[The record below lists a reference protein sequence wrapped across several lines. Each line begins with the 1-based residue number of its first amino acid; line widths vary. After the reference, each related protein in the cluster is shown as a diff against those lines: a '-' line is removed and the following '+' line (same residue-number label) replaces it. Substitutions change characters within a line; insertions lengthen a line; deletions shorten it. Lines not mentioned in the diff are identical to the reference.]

1 MLSPKLR
8 NQVFQL
14 WTLFWSSGMT
24 NPLVS
29 IEQITYLLFL
39 KQLETLDKERQ
50 ERGLRSIYGPRKKC
64 DLEHHP
70 DDGKCMSAPS
80 QENGDPNEC
89 CPGHNTCR
97 WSYIRQNPSHE
108 HISRFVFPWLREIDK
123 ILIETGNTERSYE
136 SIGGQM
142 DDAYF
147 QFPREKGAAL
157 KEAIQRIDKLFQAEN
172 LRGANADLMGDI
184 FEYLLS
190 EIQTSGKNGQFRTPR
205 HIIRMMI
212 ELLNPDIGKRI
223 VDPAAGTGGFLINSI
238 LHLRKRYTAP
248 ENVLL
253 EWDGTPHRIDGAE
266 LTTADEEKY
275 FSRRYFTGYDNDRT
289 MVRIGWMNMI
299 LHGIEDPYIV
309 RRDSLGKSLPDD
321 ESNAYDFV
329 LTNPPFTGTVDK
341 SDLHETRFP
350 RNPRKTSEPITNKS
364 ELLFV
369 WLMLDLLTIGG
380 RTAVIVPEGVLF
392 GSTYAHRELRR
403 QLLFENNL
411 EAVISLPGGVF
422 QPYTGVKTSILVF
435 QKYGERPSGTDPRT
449 ESVWFYEIEADGY
462 TLDAKRRDQPVPNDI
477 WDALAKWPQRI
488 VDSKDY
494 YQPRFYNVR
503 WRQIDDEYLK
513 IFPDLV
519 REKDQVLGIDERFPN
534 LPADPEAATEIIVNK
549 QTPEIEALYHSYI
562 EAGFDDARTAYEGKS
577 SRKPAAARKVFEQRL
592 RKLNRLFNEARKLF
606 LETDDYSD
614 QFAEK
619 ALRPVL
625 DTAQAEASSLIDT
638 LVQDIALQVMQQD
651 EEDVTTGIDEEA
663 SENDAEE
670 LEVGEADEDAWQ
682 AQVDAIVREFA
693 KLDGYDVKLRTKD
706 VFVQHDALSA
716 SKSWKAQVRRYAQDD
731 EWKLTDESDK
741 IIVEGSHDEQGDVRP
756 EYLEYL
762 QTELGIY
769 QADGTIKKKFLDL
782 LDPDC
787 IEANDLNLS
796 AGRYKPFTLE
806 AVEYDPPAQIIRE
819 LHDMEAQ
826 IQRGLDDLLKM
837 VEEENE
843 H

>member
-39 KQLETLDKERQ
+39 KQLETLDRERQ
-50 ERGLRSIYGPRKKC
+50 ERGLRSIYAPRKSC
-64 DLEHHP
+64 DLEHHK
-70 DDGKCMSAPS
+70 DDGKGGAASLPPDANSDDHCV
-80 QENGDPNEC
+80 
-89 CPGHNTCR
+89 GHNTCR
-97 WSYIRQNPSHE
+97 WSYIRQNPDYE

-123 ILIETGNTERSYE
+123 ILIETGNTKRSYE

-157 KEAIQRIDKLFQAEN
+157 KEAVSRIDSLFQAEN
-172 LRGANADLMGDI
+172 LPGANADLMGDI

-238 LHLRKRYTAP
+238 LHLRKRHTAP
-248 ENVLL
+248 ENVIL

-266 LTTADEEKY
+266 LTTKDDEKY
-275 FSRRYFTGYDNDRT
+275 FSRHYFTGYDNDRT

-299 LHGIEDPYIV
+299 LHGIEDPHIV
-309 RRDSLGKSLPDD
+309 RRDSLGKSLPDS
-321 ESNAYDFV
+321 ESNAYHFV
-329 LTNPPFTGTVDK
+329 LANPPFTGTVDK

-369 WLMLDLLTIGG
+369 WLMLDLLRIGG

-422 QPYTGVKTSILVF
+422 QPYTGVKTSIVVF
-435 QKYGERPSGTDPRT
+435 QKYDEMPSGVEPRT
-449 ESVWFYEIEADGY
+449 KSVWFYEIEADGY
-462 TLDAKRRDQPVPNDI
+462 TLDAKRRERPEPNDI
-477 WDALAKWPQRI
+477 WDMLAKWPERI
-488 VDSKDY
+488 VDSTDY
-494 YQPRFYNVR
+494 YQPQFYDVR
-503 WRQIDDEYLK
+503 WRQIDEDYLR

-519 REKDQVLGIDERFPN
+519 REKDQILGIDERFPG
-534 LPADPEAATEIIVNK
+534 LPADPQAATKVIVDT
-549 QTPEIEALYHSYI
+549 QTPKIEDLYKSYI
-562 EAGFDDARTAYEGKS
+562 EAGFADAKAAYEGKS
-577 SRKPAAARKVFEQRL
+577 RQKQSAARKVFEQRL
-592 RKLNRLFNEARKLF
+592 RALNGFFNNARKQF

-619 ALRPVL
+619 ALRPIL
-625 DTAQAEASSLIDT
+625 DAIRDKTSQLIDA
-638 LVQDIALQVMQQD
+638 LVEEIALQVTPQD
-651 EEDVTTGIDEEA
+651 EEEQLVDGSVEEGENDENKLEDVPSVDVT
-663 SENDAEE
+663 
-670 LEVGEADEDAWQ
+670 WQ
-682 AQVDAIVREFA
+682 EQVNAIVREFA
-693 KLDGYDVKLRTKD
+693 KLDGYDVKLRTQD
-706 VFVQHDALSA
+706 VFVEHDALDA
-716 SKSWKAQVRRYAQDD
+716 SKSWTAQVRAYARDD
-731 EWKLTDESDK
+731 KWVLTNEDGET
-741 IIVEGSHDEQGDVRP
+741 ILEGSHDEQGNVRP

-762 QTELGIY
+762 RTELNIY
-769 QADGTIKKKFLDL
+769 EPDGMVKKKFRHL

-796 AGRYKPFTLE
+796 AGRYKPFILE
-806 AVEYDPPAQIIRE
+806 AVDYDPPAQIIGE
-819 LHDMEAQ
+819 LQEIEGQ
-826 IQRGLDDLLKM
+826 IQRGLEELLAM
-837 VEEENE
+837 MEGIE
-843 H
+843 